1 MYRYAQITDSGYVM
15 GDSHLSGEVDY
26 PNMIPISDDFDLTN
40 KRYVDGKWEEYTPA
54 PPPDPEPSEFEKLEV
69 RVTEI
74 EAAQDAMISG
84 AQETV
89 KNESSQAD
97 A

>member
-1 MYRYAQITDSGYVM
+1 MRYAQITDSGYVIS
-15 GDSHLSGEVDY
+15 DSHLTDKVELPD
-26 PNMIPISDDFDLTN
+26 MIPIPEDFDLTN
-40 KRYVDGKWEEYTPA
+40 KKYVGGKWESYTPV
-54 PPPDPEPSEFEKLEV
+54 PPPEPQPSEIEKLKA

-74 EAAQDAMISG
+74 ENGQNAMISG
-84 AQETV
+84 AQEAV

>member
-1 MYRYAQITDSGYVM
+1 MRYAQITDSGYVIS
-15 GDSHLSGEVDY
+15 DSYLTGKVELPD
-26 PNMIPISDDFDLTN
+26 MIPIPEDFDLTN

-54 PPPDPEPSEFEKLEV
+54 PPPEPQPSEMEKLKA

-74 EAAQDAMISG
+74 EEAQDAMISG
-84 AQETV
+84 AQEAV
-89 KNESSQAD
+89 KNESNQAH

>member
-1 MYRYAQITDSGYVM
+1 MRYAQITDSGYVIS
-15 GDSHLSGEVDY
+15 DSYLTGKVELLD
-26 PNMIPISDDFDLTN
+26 MIPIPEDFDLTN

-54 PPPDPEPSEFEKLEV
+54 PPPDPEPSEIDMLKA

-74 EAAQDAMISG
+74 EEAQDAMISG
-84 AQETV
+84 AQEAV
-89 KNESSQAD
+89 KNESNQAD

>member
-1 MYRYAQITDSGYVM
+1 MYRYAQITDSGYVV
-15 GDSHLSGEVDY
+15 GDSYLSGEVDY

-54 PPPDPEPSEFEKLEV
+54 PPPDPEPSELDKLKA

-74 EAAQDAMISG
+74 ENGQNAMISG
-84 AQETV
+84 AQDVV
-89 KNESSQAD
+89 KNESSQAH